1 MLRAA
6 SGAVTELETRDSGSG
21 CLHNP
26 GLRGETSRVLYE
38 PPPHSSFM
46 VKLCVSGYEMRNK
59 SVSHV

>member
-26 GLRGETSRVLYE
+26 GLRGETSRVSFTNR
-38 PPPHSSFM
+38 PPTVLLWLS
-46 VKLCVSGYEMRNK
+46 
-59 SVSHV
+59 SVSRGTK